1 VASQTEARQREVI
14 VVGAGPVGF
23 LTALGLARAGIEVR
37 VLEAEPAINDSPRAS
52 MYFPTTVKI
61 LDQLGL
67 LDEALAIGLATTDF
81 CYHVPEF
88 GIRIHVDTKIGL
100 PADEPHP
107 YNLAFGQHI
116 LARLVMSHLQRLPN
130 ARVLFNHR
138 VVGLDQDAS
147 GITVTVETPQG
158 REQMRAGWLVGADG
172 ARSAIRHLL
181 DLPFDGHTWPD
192 RFVATNVR
200 FDFGKYGYDTAN
212 MVADPVNWAVVA
224 RLGRG
229 DSWRVTYG
237 EDANLP
243 EDEVRRRI
251 PEHYAAILPS
261 AEPYEIVASSPYRV
275 HERCAPR
282 FRVGRALLA
291 GDAAHVCNPCGG
303 MGLTTGVIDAM
314 AAVDA
319 LTGVIQK
326 GRDEAVLDFYSTE
339 RRRVFREVSSPLAT
353 EFKRRMSERDPEK
366 RQADAAMMR
375 QMVEDPASAPSAT
388 HLAKLLFGEP
398 MPV

>member
-1 VASQTEARQREVI
+1 MANQAEVI

-37 VLEAEPAINDSPRAS
+37 VLEAEAGINDSPRAS

-61 LDQLGL
+61 LDRLGL
-67 LDEALAIGLATTDF
+67 LAEALEIGLATTDF

-100 PADEPHP
+100 PPDEPYP

-116 LARLVMSHLQRLPN
+116 LAQLVMSHLQRLPN

-138 VVGLDQDAS
+138 VVGLAQDSS
-147 GITVTVETPQG
+147 GVTLTVETTNG
-158 REQMRAGWLVGADG
+158 REQMRSNWVVGADG
-172 ARSAIRHLL
+172 ARSAVRHLL
-181 DLPFDGHTWPD
+181 DLPFEGHTWPD
-192 RFVATNVR
+192 RFVATNAR
-200 FDFGKYGYDTAN
+200 FDFGKYGFDTAN

-229 DSWRVTYG
+229 DLWRVTYG

-243 EDEVRRRI
+243 EEEVRRRI
-251 PEHYAAILPS
+251 PEHYAAILPAS
-261 AEPYEIVASSPYRV
+261 DPYEIVASSPYRV

-282 FRVGRALLA
+282 FRVGRAMLA
-291 GDAAHVCNPCGG
+291 GDAAHACNPCGG

-314 AAVDA
+314 AAADV
-319 LTGVIQK
+319 LTAVIQK
-326 GRDEAVLDFYSTE
+326 RRDESALDFYSTE
-339 RRRVFREVSSPLAT
+339 RRRVFLEVSSPLAT
-353 EFKRRMSERDPEK
+353 EFKRRMAERDPAK
-366 RQADAAMMR
+366 RQEDAAMMR
-375 QMVEDPASAPSAT
+375 RMVEDPASAPSAT

>member
-1 VASQTEARQREVI
+1 
-14 VVGAGPVGF
+14 VGF
-23 LTALGLARAGIEVR
+23 LTALGLARAGIEVC
-37 VLEAEPAINDSPRAS
+37 VVEAEAAINDSPRAS

-67 LDEALAIGLATTDF
+67 LEEALAIGLATTDF
-81 CYHVPEF
+81 CYHVPEL

-100 PADEPHP
+100 PADEPYP

-116 LARLVMSHLQRLPN
+116 LAQLVMSHLQRLPN
-130 ARVLFNHR
+130 ARVLFNHH
-138 VVGLDQDAS
+138 VVGLAQDAS
-147 GITVTVETPQG
+147 GVTLIVETPQG
-158 REQMRAGWLVGADG
+158 REEMRAGWLVGADG
-172 ARSAIRHLL
+172 ARSAVRHLL
-181 DLPFDGHTWPD
+181 DLPFEGHTWPD

-200 FDFGKYGYDTAN
+200 FDFDKYGFDTAN

-229 DSWRVTYG
+229 DLWRVTYG

-282 FRVGRALLA
+282 FRAGRALLA

-303 MGLTTGVIDAM
+303 MGLTTGVIDAV
-314 AAVDA
+314 AAADA
-319 LTGVIQK
+319 LTAVIQRR
-326 GRDEAVLDFYSTE
+326 RDESVLDFYSSE
-339 RRRVFREVSSPLAT
+339 RRREFREVSSPLAT
-353 EFKRRMSERDPEK
+353 EFKRRMAERDPAR
-366 RQADAAMMR
+366 RQEDAAMMR
-375 QMVEDPASAPSAT
+375 RMVEDPASAPSAT

-398 MPV
+398 MPD